1 MIKQL
6 PDKYIRKAIFN
17 AVNNIV
23 VDTLTIPAYDSRVS
37 GNVIPQHFILMT
49 TQTNQVNQMTKC
61 GDVWESSILIDIV
74 TTYDGSGNT
83 GSRLLADNIL
93 DAVRSATN
101 NLVLDVASGLV
112 VQKQIQDF
120 PNDIVTITEN
130 ENIFRK
136 LMRIELTIN

>member
-6 PDKYIRKAIFN
+6 PDKYVRKAVFD

-23 VDTLTIPAYDSRVS
+23 VDTLTIPAYDSRVTGS
-37 GNVIPQHFILMT
+37 VIPQHFILMT
-49 TQTNQVNQMTKC
+49 TQTNQVNKMTKC

-83 GSRLLADNIL
+83 GSRLLSDNIL
-93 DAVRSATN
+93 DAVRNATN
-101 NLVLDVASGLV
+101 NLVLDVSSGLV
-112 VQKQIQDF
+112 IQKQIQDF

-136 LMRIELTIN
+136 LMRLELTIN

>member
-1 MIKQL
+1 MIKPL
-6 PDKYIRKAIFN
+6 PDKYVRKAVFD
-17 AVNNIV
+17 AVNNLV
-23 VDTLTIPAYDSRVS
+23 VNTLTIPAYDSRVS

-93 DAVRSATN
+93 DAVRNATN

-136 LMRIELTIN
+136 LMRLELTIN

>member
-6 PDKYIRKAIFN
+6 PDKYIRKAVFN

-61 GDVWESSILIDIV
+61 GDVWESSILLDIV

-93 DAVRSATN
+93 DAVRNATN

-112 VQKQIQDF
+112 VQKQTQDF

>member
-6 PDKYIRKAIFN
+6 PDKYVRKAVFD
-17 AVNNIV
+17 AVNNLV
-23 VDTLTIPAYDSRVS
+23 VDTLTIPAFDSRVS

-83 GSRLLADNIL
+83 GSRLLSDNIL
-93 DAVRSATN
+93 DAVRNATN
-101 NLVLDVASGLV
+101 NLVLDVSSGLV

-136 LMRIELTIN
+136 LMRLELTIN

>member
-6 PDKYIRKAIFN
+6 PDKYVRKAVFD
-17 AVNNIV
+17 AVNNLV
-23 VDTLTIPAYDSRVS
+23 VDTLTIPAFDSRVS

-74 TTYDGSGNT
+74 TTYDGSGNP
-83 GSRLLADNIL
+83 GSRLLSDNIL
-93 DAVRSATN
+93 NAVRNATN
-101 NLVLDVASGLV
+101 NLVLDVSSGLV

-136 LMRIELTIN
+136 LMRLELTIN

>member
-1 MIKQL
+1 MIKPL
-6 PDKYIRKAIFN
+6 PDKYVRKAVYD

-37 GNVIPQHFILMT
+37 GNIIPQHFILMT
-49 TQTNQVNQMTKC
+49 TQTSQVNQMTKC

-83 GSRLLADNIL
+83 GSRLLSENIL
-93 DAVRSATN
+93 DAVRNATN

-112 VQKQIQDF
+112 VEKQIQDF
-120 PNDIVTITEN
+120 PNDIVTITDN

-136 LMRIELTIN
+136 LMRLELTIN

>member
-6 PDKYIRKAIFN
+6 PDKYIRKAVFD

-83 GSRLLADNIL
+83 GSRLLSDNIL
-93 DAVRSATN
+93 DAVRNATN

-136 LMRIELTIN
+136 LMRLELTIN

>member
-1 MIKQL
+1 MIKRL
-6 PDKYIRKAIFN
+6 PNKYVRQAVFN
-17 AVNNIV
+17 RINNLV
-23 VDTLTIPAYDSRVS
+23 VDGFTIPVFDSRVS
-37 GNVIPQHFILMT
+37 GNVIPQHYILMT

-93 DAVRSATN
+93 NEVRVYTN
-101 NLVLDVASGLV
+101 NLTLLPSSGLTIE
-112 VQKQIQDF
+112 KQTQDF

-130 ENIFRK
+130 ENIFRS
-136 LMRIELTIN
+136 LMRLELTIN

>member
-6 PDKYIRKAIFN
+6 PDKYVRKAVFD

-23 VDTLTIPAYDSRVS
+23 VDTLTIPAYDSRVT

-74 TTYDGSGNT
+74 TTYDGSGNP
-83 GSRLLADNIL
+83 GSRLLSDNIL
-93 DAVRSATN
+93 DAVRNATN
-101 NLVLDVASGLV
+101 NLVLDVSSGLV

-136 LMRIELTIN
+136 LMRLELTIN

>member
-6 PDKYIRKAIFN
+6 PDKYVRKAVFD
-17 AVNNIV
+17 AVNNLV
-23 VDTLTIPAYDSRVS
+23 VDTLTIPAFDSRVS

-74 TTYDGSGNT
+74 TTYDGSGNP
-83 GSRLLADNIL
+83 GSRLLSDNIL
-93 DAVRSATN
+93 DAVRNATN
-101 NLVLDVASGLV
+101 NLVLDVSSGLV

-136 LMRIELTIN
+136 LMRLELTIN

>member
-1 MIKQL
+1 MIKPL
-6 PDKYIRKAIFN
+6 PDKYVRKAVYD

-37 GNVIPQHFILMT
+37 GNIIPQHFILLT
-49 TQTNQVNQMTKC
+49 TQTSQVNQMTKC

-83 GSRLLADNIL
+83 GSRLLSENIL
-93 DAVRSATN
+93 DAVRNATN

-112 VQKQIQDF
+112 VEKQIQDF
-120 PNDIVTITEN
+120 PNDIVTITDN

-136 LMRIELTIN
+136 LMRLELTIN

>member
-1 MIKQL
+1 MIKPL
-6 PDKYIRKAIFN
+6 PDKYVRKAVYD

-23 VDTLTIPAYDSRVS
+23 VDTLTIPAYDSRVT

-49 TQTNQVNQMTKC
+49 TQTSQVNQMTKC

-83 GSRLLADNIL
+83 GSRLLSENIL
-93 DAVRSATN
+93 DAVRNATN

-112 VQKQIQDF
+112 VEKQIQDF
-120 PNDIVTITEN
+120 PNDIVTITDN

-136 LMRIELTIN
+136 LMRLELTIN

>member
-1 MIKQL
+1 MDKPL
-6 PDKYIRKAIFN
+6 PDKHIRDAVYD
-17 AVNNIV
+17 AVNNLV
-23 VDTLTIPAYDSRVS
+23 VDTLTIPAFDSRVR

-74 TTYDGSGNT
+74 TTYNGSGNT

-93 DAVRSATN
+93 DAVRNATK
-101 NLVLDVASGLV
+101 NLVLSASSGLV
-112 VQKQIQDF
+112 IQKQTQDF
-120 PNDIVTITEN
+120 PNDIVTITSN

-136 LMRIELTIN
+136 LMRLEFTIN

>member
-1 MIKQL
+1 MIKPL
-6 PDKYIRKAIFN
+6 PDKYIRKAVFD

-37 GNVIPQHFILMT
+37 GNTIPQHFILMT
-49 TQTNQVNQMTKC
+49 TQTSQVNQMTKC

-74 TTYDGSGNT
+74 TTYNGSGNT
-83 GSRLLADNIL
+83 GSRLLSDNIL
-93 DAVRSATN
+93 DAVRNATN

-136 LMRIELTIN
+136 LMRLELTIN

>member
-6 PDKYIRKAIFN
+6 PDKYIRQAVYNAI
-17 AVNNIV
+17 NNLV
-23 VDTLTIPAYDSRVS
+23 VDTLTIPAFDSRVS
-37 GNVIPQHFILMT
+37 GNVIPDHFILMT
-49 TQTNQVNQMTKC
+49 TQTSQVNQMTKC
-61 GDVWESSILIDIV
+61 GDVWESSILIDVV

-83 GSRLLADNIL
+83 GSRLLSENIL

-101 NLVLDVASGLV
+101 NLVLDVSSGLV
-112 VQKQIQDF
+112 IQKQTQDF

-136 LMRIELTIN
+136 LMRLELTIN

>member
-6 PDKYIRKAIFN
+6 PDKYIRKAVFD
-17 AVNNIV
+17 AVNNLV

-74 TTYDGSGNT
+74 TTYDGSGNP
-83 GSRLLADNIL
+83 GSRLLSDNIL
-93 DAVRSATN
+93 DAVRNATN

-136 LMRIELTIN
+136 LMRLELTIN

>member
-6 PDKYIRKAIFN
+6 PDKYIRKAIFD
-17 AVNNIV
+17 AVNNID
-23 VDTLTIPAYDSRVS
+23 VDGFTIPAYDSRVT
-37 GNVIPQHFILMT
+37 GNFIPPHFILMT

-83 GSRLLADNIL
+83 GSRLLSDNIL
-93 DAVRSATN
+93 DAVRNATN

-136 LMRIELTIN
+136 LMRLELTIN

>member
-6 PDKYIRKAIFN
+6 PDKYIRKAVFDAI
-17 AVNNIV
+17 NNIV

-83 GSRLLADNIL
+83 GSRLLSDNIL
-93 DAVRSATN
+93 DAVRNATN
-101 NLVLDVASGLV
+101 NLVLDVSSGLV

-136 LMRIELTIN
+136 LMRLELTIN

>member
-6 PDKYIRKAIFN
+6 PDKYIRKAVFD
-17 AVNNIV
+17 AVNNLV

-37 GNVIPQHFILMT
+37 GNTIPQHFILMT
-49 TQTNQVNQMTKC
+49 TQTNQVNKMTKC

-83 GSRLLADNIL
+83 GSRLLSDNIL
-93 DAVRSATN
+93 DAVRNATN

-112 VQKQIQDF
+112 VQKQTQDF

-136 LMRIELTIN
+136 LMRLELTIN

>member
-1 MIKQL
+1 MIKPL
-6 PDKYIRKAIFN
+6 PDKYIRKAVFN

-23 VDTLTIPAYDSRVS
+23 VDTLTIPAFDSRVS

-93 DAVRSATN
+93 NEVRVYTN
-101 NLVLDVASGLV
+101 NLTLLPSSGLTIE
-112 VQKQIQDF
+112 KQTQDF

-130 ENIFRK
+130 ENIFRS
-136 LMRIELTIN
+136 LMRLEFTIN